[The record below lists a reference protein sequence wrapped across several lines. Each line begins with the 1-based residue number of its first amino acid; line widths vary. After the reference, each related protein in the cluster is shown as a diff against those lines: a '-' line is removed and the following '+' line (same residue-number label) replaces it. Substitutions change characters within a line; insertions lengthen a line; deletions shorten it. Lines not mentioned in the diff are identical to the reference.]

1 MNRIAGRAG
10 VLLLL
15 VLLLLAGLTFFIC
28 EYVMSADDWVAF
40 PGSAHMYQGGNLDCG
55 VVTDRNGTL
64 LMDMRSG
71 KTYSEDVKLRM
82 STVHWLGDRK
92 GSISAPALPHYAQQ
106 LAGFDL
112 LNGMYH
118 YGGNNGAIMTT
129 ISSDVQKVALEAMG
143 SYKGTVAVY
152 NYRTG
157 EILCAVTTPTFDPD
171 NAPDI
176 QADTSGKYE
185 GLYLNRFTQSTY
197 VPGSIFKIVTLAAAL
212 EAIPDIE
219 SRTFVCTGKMKVGS
233 DEVICDDIHWDQ
245 NLKTAFRNSCNCAF
259 AQIALELGA
268 ETLDQYVKQ
277 FGITDPVS
285 FDGLTTAA
293 GNVEILN
300 AASVNVAWSAVGQ
313 YNDQVNPCTF
323 LTFVG
328 AIANGGK
335 GATPYFVNEVY
346 SGESRTYQ
354 AKPREG
360 NRIMSATAAKIVGEY
375 MQFNVQDKYGSG
387 NFPGLTVGA
396 KTGTAEVGGE
406 KKPNAMLAGC
416 VFDEKYPLAFIVC
429 VEDAGY
435 GKTVC
440 VPIASAVLAA
450 CKAELDS

>member
-1 MNRIAGRAG
+1 M
-10 VLLLL
+10 LLLL

-129 ISSDVQKVALEAMG
+129 MSSDVQKVALEAMG

>member
-1 MNRIAGRAG
+1 M
-10 VLLLL
+10 LLLL